1 MLLQEVAKPWPM
13 ERTSSLLPSC
23 FSACSHYR
31 RSCRRHL
38 LQVPEPSLVKC
49 SALRGLQSVSVNK
62 LIFSHILK
70 KKKKIKMSSAA
81 KVCFV
86 CCIGVMWQPE
96 LRHRCRVVLKAKVA
110 LLVGTL
116 HGDLFLT
123 LWPLCILVFNI
134 FPTHTVNTYSYIR
147 HAEGEE
153 YKCEGMCAVPA
164 T

>member
-1 MLLQEVAKPWPM
+1 
-13 ERTSSLLPSC
+13 
-23 FSACSHYR
+23 
-31 RSCRRHL
+31 
-38 LQVPEPSLVKC
+38 
-49 SALRGLQSVSVNK
+49 
-62 LIFSHILK
+62 
-70 KKKKIKMSSAA
+70 MSSAA

-96 LRHRCRVVLKAKVA
+96 LRHRCRVVLNAKVA

-134 FPTHTVNTYSYIR
+134 LLVFNIFPYSHHVNIYSYIR